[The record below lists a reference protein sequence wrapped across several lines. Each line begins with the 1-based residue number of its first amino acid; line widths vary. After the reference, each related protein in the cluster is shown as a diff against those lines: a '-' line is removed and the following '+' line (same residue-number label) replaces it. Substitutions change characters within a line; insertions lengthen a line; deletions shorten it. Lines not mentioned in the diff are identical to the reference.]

1 MKKKRSRRE
10 KVMPVL
16 PNLFTTGNLFFGLL
30 SIMTSIQIAAAQV
43 VPHISPD
50 WLYSKYWWAAAF
62 IAIAGFFDLL
72 DGRLARILRS
82 ESNFGIS
89 YDSLC
94 DLVSFGVAPGV
105 LVYVWALMDG
115 SGKLGL
121 MAVPLYIVCAALRL
135 ARFNVQSKTLERF
148 SFRGLPSPMAAG
160 LMFSPVLL
168 FSQFQIPP
176 DREVMWFYLTAAPVI
191 GLLMVSD
198 VPYWKY
204 PRLKLSGPFN
214 ALVVASI
221 IITAI
226 ITNPE
231 IMLFAGVYLYC
242 LVGLVLYVMRQLAKK
257 PGSAEDMETKKLPGE
272 DF

>member
-1 MKKKRSRRE
+1 
-10 KVMPVL
+10 
-16 PNLFTTGNLFFGLL
+16 
-30 SIMTSIQIAAAQV
+30 MTSIQIAAVQG
-43 VPHISPD
+43 VPDISVE
-50 WLYSKYWWAAAF
+50 WLYRKFWWAAAF
-62 IAIAGFFDLL
+62 IAIAGFLDML

-89 YDSLC
+89 YDSLS

-105 LVYVWALMDG
+105 LVYVWALMDD

-121 MAVPLYIVCAALRL
+121 MAVPFYIVCAALRL
-135 ARFNVQSKTLERF
+135 ARFNVQSKTIERF

-168 FSQFQIPP
+168 FCEFQIPP
-176 DREVMWFYLTAAPVI
+176 DREMMWFYLTVAPFI

-204 PRLKLSGPFN
+204 PKFKFSGPFN

-242 LVGLVLYVMRQLAKK
+242 LVGLVLYAIRQLAKK
-257 PGSAEDMETKKLPGE
+257 PGSTEEMENKKLPE
-272 DF
+272 ESQ